1 MSDWSFPPPESR
13 RALAAPRDGV
23 DVIQV
28 RWEEKLG
35 VALISHPSGL
45 SLTTAEEVERWRD
58 ELYQKLGVILEQR
71 KGKFPIV
78 VSVDGLYIRPGVAE
92 LYGRVVSSY
101 SERFASGLA
110 RYVHKP
116 NGVGQIIT
124 VAAMKEGYRA
134 NLFMSRAEAISH
146 ALAEA
151 SGGKPKTGV

>member
-1 MSDWSFPPPESR
+1 MSAWSYPPPAR
-13 RALAAPRDGV
+13 CVQATPRDGV
-23 DVIQV
+23 GGSQV
-28 RWEEKLG
+28 RWDEKLG
-35 VALISHPSGL
+35 VALASHRSGL
-45 SLTTAEEVERWRD
+45 SPTSAEEIERWRA
-58 ELYQKLGVILEQR
+58 ELYEELGAVLKQR
-71 KGKFPIV
+71 NGKFPIV

-101 SERFASGLA
+101 SERFASGLG